1 MIIPAKETNY
11 YMNGNNWKDFVDYMR
26 QEGSYR
32 NRIKTLDSDMGDYLD
47 TGPQKKG
54 GYKNKRARFKG
65 KKFNDVS
72 APPGAVG
79 GLEEEVEADS
89 FESHD
94 SLEPRLW
101 RDMRLQRMVRDKL
114 LKIANFFVDNLPIE
128 ANIEDVR
135 LTGSLAN
142 YNWSNYSDVDLH
154 IVVDFLGVDE
164 NTELVKAFFDNARLR
179 WNQTHHIQIKGYDVE
194 IYVEDNQEHHRSSG
208 IYSILKDEWIK
219 KPRKYQSQIDF
230 PAARKKAEDI
240 EFQVNTVNNLISAKK
255 YKKANRNISRLKTK
269 IKNMRRAGLESRKQ
283 EFSVENIAFKIL
295 RRNGVLDMLNDLKNS
310 LHDDIISINERE
322 K

>member
-1 MIIPAKETNY
+1 
-11 YMNGNNWKDFVDYMR
+11 MNGSNWKDFVDYVR

-79 GLEEEVEADS
+79 GLEEEVEPES
-89 FESHD
+89 FDFHD
-94 SLEPRLW
+94 TLEPRLW
-101 RDMRLQRMVRDKL
+101 NEEMKLRSVFRDRL
-114 LKIANFFVDNLPIE
+114 LKIANFFIDKLPIE
-128 ANIEDVR
+128 VNIEDIR

-154 IVVDFLGVDE
+154 IIVDFLEIDE
-164 NTELVKAFFDNARLR
+164 DIEFVKGFFDNARMR
-179 WNQTHHIQIKGYDVE
+179 WNQVHQIRFKGYEVE
-194 IYVEDNQEHHRSSG
+194 IYVEDAREKHLSSG
-208 IYSILKDEWIK
+208 VYSVLNDDWVKRPTK
-219 KPRKYQSQIDF
+219 FQSQIDF

-240 EFQVNTVNNLISAKK
+240 EFQANAIGNQITAGKF
-255 YKKANRNISRLKTK
+255 KKASKNIERLKEK
-269 IKNMRRAGLESRKQ
+269 IRNMRRAGLESRKR
-283 EFSVENIAFKIL
+283 EFSVENVAFKIL
-295 RRNGVLDMLNDLKNS
+295 RRNGTLDMLNDLKNN
-310 LHDDIISINERE
+310 LYDDMMSIDEE